1 MNSFLISFSALQEV
15 HGIKISY
22 TTLGIGFKDTPPLR
36 PSTAIQKGHFDRDDV
51 DHSFIWDSILRL
63 TYSALEIS
71 YKNTDRVWQLGEQ
84 S

>member
-1 MNSFLISFSALQEV
+1 MGLKSPTQRW
-15 HGIKISY
+15 K
-22 TTLGIGFKDTPPLR
+22 LGLRTPPPLR

-51 DHSFIWDSILRL
+51 DRSFIWDSILRL